1 MKPPTSTANLVLA
14 DAAEIFSI
22 CNDAGIS
29 HRESLLRIHRR
40 SNRESARELFDHL
53 NLLDGGTP
61 TEEVLESMSRSS
73 DAKLREFALAIGLS
87 TRLGTPL
94 SAQLHGITRQI
105 RHQWLVE
112 FRLKSTQAE
121 TQMIFPQVAI
131 SLPLTILFALYPSL
145 QMLRG
150 ALG

>member
-1 MKPPTSTANLVLA
+1 MKLPTSTANLVLA
-14 DAAEIFSI
+14 EAAEIFSI
-22 CNDAGIS
+22 CSEAGIS
-29 HRESLLRIHRR
+29 HRESLLRIQRR
-40 SNRESARELFDHL
+40 LKRDSATEFFDQL
-53 NLLDGGTP
+53 TLLDAGAP
-61 TEEVLESMSRSS
+61 TEEVLESMSKSS
-73 DAKLREFALAIGLS
+73 NDKLREFALAIGLS

-94 SAQLHGITRQI
+94 AAQLHGYTQQI

-121 TQMIFPQVAI
+121 TQMIIPQVAI

-150 ALG
+150 TLG

>member
-1 MKPPTSTANLVLA
+1 MKSPTSTANLVLA
-14 DAAEIFSI
+14 EAAEIFAI
-22 CNDAGIS
+22 CSEAGIS

-40 SNRESARELFDHL
+40 LNRDSAIEFFDQL
-53 NLLDGGTP
+53 TLLDAGAP
-61 TEEVLESMSRSS
+61 TEDVLETMSKSS
-73 DAKLREFALAIGLS
+73 DNKFREFALAISLS

-94 SAQLHGITRQI
+94 SAQLHGFTQQI

-112 FRLKSTQAE
+112 FRLSATKAE
-121 TQMIFPQVAI
+121 TQMIIPQVAI

-145 QMLRG
+145 QMLQA